1 MTCGWRVGTHLSP
14 TRGFPVCSPRFY
26 LDVNDRLFGSPH
38 HTQTICQLGHHHSEV
53 KEAEPA
59 GVPTMAHGNPS
70 PMTPVG
76 SIVGGS
82 RKLVGG

>member
-1 MTCGWRVGTHLSP
+1 MHLPPPEVEMSARLA
-14 TRGFPVCSPRFY
+14 TR

-59 GVPTMAHGNPS
+59 GVPT
-70 PMTPVG
+70 V
-76 SIVGGS
+76 
-82 RKLVGG
+82 KK